1 MVSGFIKTSDGAYI
15 YYEVEGE
22 GRPIMLIHG
31 WGCSGRY
38 YKRNVE
44 GLKDR
49 YMVVTMDLRGHGRSS
64 KNSDGYYIDRLAK
77 DIHEVIEYLGL
88 KDVLLM
94 GWSMGGPTMLSYW
107 KQFGKDHGHL
117 AGLGLIDMTPYP
129 MSDGEWN
136 SHGLRDHNAEG
147 FNAFEKSILKD
158 HEGFIHC
165 FLSKIFQDGK
175 IPDGLDWAYNDM
187 MALPPYLGIAL
198 YSDYVYSDYTDV
210 LPTITVPTL
219 VLSSNSGIFPKSLE
233 QGKWIASQIPKGE
246 FVPFETGGHMLMWTE
261 ADKFNKVVA
270 EFAAR
275 L

>member
-158 HEGFIHC
+158 HEGFIHG
-165 FLSKIFQDGK
+165 FMSKIFQDGK